1 MQSIQRLVVLN
12 FGGQYAHLIAKRFR
26 HLGYYTELASPS
38 SDVESIKDAKGII
51 LSGGPQS
58 VYDSTVNF
66 NKEIFTLPIPIL
78 GLCYGH
84 QLMVQYYGGKVDK
97 AKKAEFGRA
106 QFRILPITSPI
117 FLGIDTYRAH
127 QVWMSHNDE
136 VVTIPKG
143 FIALGATDCCKL
155 AALQCLNKKR
165 FAVQF
170 HPEVKDTPIGDAIFT
185 NFAKYCKMEQ
195 NWSTNAILKGL
206 LTSIQKTA
214 RDKNI
219 VLLLSGGVDS
229 TVCFTLLNKALGSE
243 RVLGVHIDN
252 GFMRQDES
260 AQVIDNY
267 KKMGFNNFIARDESE
282 KFLTAIAPLTDP
294 QEKRLAVGKT
304 FIEVAQ
310 DVFKENKI
318 DKDKYLLCQGTL
330 YPDIIES
337 GDAQNAQTIKTHH
350 NRVSEV
356 LELQK
361 AGLIIEPLADLYKDE
376 VREIGKIL
384 GLPQKAI
391 ARHPFPGPGLS
402 INVLC
407 SNGLL
412 DERYNDAKKS
422 LEEFAAAHK
431 TLVSSDPKNNGA
443 ELPITMDALPV
454 KSVGVQGDGR
464 TYNFCAVIDIGG
476 AAIDFE
482 ALCSL
487 ATVLTNE
494 LPLFN
499 RVVLGLWKR
508 NGATLK
514 LQKARCTK
522 ERLDMTRAVDKIVI
536 DTLHEKDL
544 YDKIF
549 QTLAICLPYASN
561 DDRASFVLR
570 PVVSSDVMTATP
582 ARFTQKVINDITRDI
597 THLPFIDALY
607 YDITSKPPAT
617 FCWE

>member
-1 MQSIQRLVVLN
+1 MQNIQRLVVLN

-26 HLGYYTELASPS
+26 HLGYYTELACPTATV
-38 SDVESIKDAKGII
+38 DSIKDAKGII

-58 VYDSTVNF
+58 VYDTTVKF
-66 NKEIFTLPIPIL
+66 NEEILKLPIPIL

-84 QLMVQYYGGKVDK
+84 QLLTQYYGGKVQK
-97 AKKAEFGRA
+97 AKRAEFGCA

-117 FLGIDTYRAH
+117 FKGIDTAKSH

-155 AALQCLNKKR
+155 AAIQCIQKKR
-165 FAVQF
+165 FALQF
-170 HPEVKDTPIGDAIFT
+170 HPEVKDTPIGDSIFD
-185 NFAKYCKMEQ
+185 NFAKYCGMEQ
-195 NWSTNAILKGL
+195 NWSTNAILKNL
-206 LTSIQKTA
+206 LTSIQKRA
-214 RDKNI
+214 LNKNV

-243 RVLGVHIDN
+243 RILGVHIDN

-260 AQVIDNY
+260 AQVVDGY
-267 KKMGFNNFIARDESE
+267 KKMGFNNFVARDES
-282 KFLTAIAPLTDP
+282 KAFLNAIKDLTDP

-310 DVFKENKI
+310 RVFKENKI
-318 DKDKYLLCQGTL
+318 DKNKYLLCQGTL

-337 GDAQNAQTIKTHH
+337 GNAQNAQVIKTHH
-350 NRVSEV
+350 NRVEEV

-361 AGLIIEPLADLYKDE
+361 EGLIIEPLCELYKDE

-384 GLPQKAI
+384 GLPQKI
-391 ARHPFPGPGLS
+391 ILRHPFPGPGLS

-407 SNGLL
+407 SDGEVDKKY
-412 DERYNDAKKS
+412 DEAQKT
-422 LEEFAAAHK
+422 LAEFANSHK
-431 TLVSSDPKNNGA
+431 TLLCSDDSEIP
-443 ELPITMDALPV
+443 LTMYALPV

-464 TYNFCAVIDIGG
+464 TYNFAAVLNIGG
-476 AAIDFE
+476 AAINFE
-482 ALCSL
+482 SLCKM
-487 ATVLTNE
+487 ATLLTNS

-499 RVVLGLWKR
+499 RVVLQLWIR
-508 NGATLK
+508 EGVTLS

-522 ERLDMTRAVDKIVI
+522 ERLDMTRSVDKIVL
-536 DTLHEKDL
+536 DMLHKEDL

-549 QTLAICLPYASN
+549 QTLAVCLPYSSAS
-561 DDRASFVLR
+561 DSASFVLR

-582 ARFTQKVINDITRDI
+582 ARFSQKIINDMTRDI
-597 THLPFIDALY
+597 TRLPFVDALF